1 VKAEKIIAELKKH
14 VMPGKKETL
23 SRFFKCGNG
32 EYGEGDLFLGVMV
45 PDQRKVAKRFS
56 AIDFGEI
63 QKLLKNKY
71 HEARLTAL
79 LILVEKYE
87 RGENKKEIYKFYLEN
102 TRHINNWDLVDL
114 SAPKIVGEY
123 LSDKKRE
130 RSILY
135 KFSRSKNIW
144 ERRIATLATY
154 TFIRKNKFV
163 DTFRIAEILLNDKHD
178 LIHKAVG
185 WMLREVGNRDREAEE
200 NFLRVFRKTMPRTM
214 LRYAIEKFPEK
225 KREYYLHN

>member
-1 VKAEKIIAELKKH
+1 MKAEKIIAELKKH
-14 VMPGKKETL
+14 VMPGKKEML
-23 SRFFKCGNG
+23 LRFFKCGKG
-32 EYGEGDLFLGVMV
+32 EYGEGDFFLGVMV

-56 AIDFGEI
+56 DIDFGEI
-63 QKLLKNKY
+63 QKLLKNKH
-71 HEARLTAL
+71 HEVRLSAL
-79 LILVEKYE
+79 LILMEKYE
-87 RGENKKEIYKFYLEN
+87 CGENKKEIYKFYLKN

-114 SAPKIVGEY
+114 SAPKIVGEF
-123 LSDKKRE
+123 LLDKKRE
-130 RSILY
+130 RGILY

-144 ERRIATLATY
+144 ERRIAMLATY
-154 TFIRKNKFV
+154 AFIRKNQFK
-163 DTFRIAEILLNDKHD
+163 DTLKIAEILLNDKHD